1 MPPRQQASRS
11 ARPATS
17 SAPDPPSPA
26 VAWPGVTVTAPTDDR
41 IAQLEHR
48 LRTDEVFYARKLL
61 KIVDQKANLVPLVA
75 KPAQARLAA
84 VEQEQRDKGLPVRVA
99 ILKARREGLSTW
111 VQGGM
116 VKGITQVE
124 NYKALVVAHD
134 GDTASE
140 LFRIGETMYANLPD
154 ETVGNLQLRPPT
166 VSTRKGQELVLGE
179 PNRQRRL
186 NGERGIN
193 SSYYVDTAN
202 EYEAARGFTFFD
214 LHLSEVAFWK
224 EIERKLRAL
233 LATVPDEEG
242 TRIILESTA
251 NGYNAWRKF
260 WLAAISGNS
269 DYYPLF
275 IAWFEDPDYSRPF
288 ADEEEREAF
297 IAKIG
302 TGPFGEDEPDLLEL
316 GVTVEQLN
324 WRRWAIVNR
333 CHGDLRAFW
342 QEFPANWEEAFLSSG
357 RQVFA
362 PALTAKV
369 MARTEEIEA
378 SPARQAKRGLI
389 RSETHDTRNYM
400 GNEIK
405 VPTAPFWLPDEEA
418 GDEVGVATPRW
429 EIWEMPFFGREAREE
444 IEEELIPPGQYV
456 MTVDS
461 ASGAE
466 TVSEGQDYF
475 VIQVINHRTRAQ
487 CAQWRA
493 RGIDA
498 DLVAREAFKAALF
511 YAPEFRPWLA
521 VEVTGG
527 YGVSIATKLYRQYG
541 YANLYFRNPAEQKG
555 EKPVPVLGFS
565 MDTRTKPLVVDNAK
579 ELLRDGLDGIASK
592 LLASEMQTFVR
603 DEKGKMGAEEDYFDD
618 LLDAWMVAQYIAFE
632 KPVRRSRWKVEPER
646 AKGPG
651 ARRPPSLSR
660 RPRRYGRR

>member
-1 MPPRQQASRS
+1 M
-11 ARPATS
+11 
-17 SAPDPPSPA
+17 
-26 VAWPGVTVTAPTDDR
+26 TVTAPTDDR
-41 IAQLEHR
+41 IAALERR

-75 KPAQARLAA
+75 KPAQIRLAA
-84 VEQEQRDKGLPVRVA
+84 VEQKQRDEGKPVRVA

-116 VKGITQVE
+116 VKGITQIP

-154 ETVGNLQLRPPT
+154 EWVGDLRLRPST

-186 NGERGIN
+186 EGERGIN

-251 NGYNAWRKF
+251 NGFNAFRKF
-260 WLAAISGNS
+260 WMAAIAGNS
-269 DYYPLF
+269 DYYALF
-275 IAWFEDPDYSRPF
+275 IPWYEDPDYSRPF
-288 ADEEEREAF
+288 ADDDERDRF
-297 IAKIG
+297 IAQIG
-302 TGPFGEDEPDLLEL
+302 TGPYGEDEPDLLEL
-316 GVTVEQLN
+316 GVKVEQLN

-362 PALTAKV
+362 PALTARV
-369 MARTEEIEA
+369 MARSEEIETNA
-378 SPARQAKRGLI
+378 ARRARRGLI
-389 RSETHDTRNYM
+389 RTKGGDTRNYM
-400 GNEIK
+400 GNPIL
-405 VPTAPFWLPDEEA
+405 VPREPFWLPDSEA
-418 GDEVGVATPRW
+418 GDDVGVATPRW
-429 EIWEMPFFGREAREE
+429 EVWEPPFFGQEAREE
-444 IEEELIPPGQYV
+444 LEQPLVPPGQYV
-456 MTVDS
+456 VTVDS

-475 VIQVINHRTRAQ
+475 AIQVINHRTRAQ

-498 DLVAREAFKAALF
+498 DLVAREAFKAAL
-511 YAPEFRPWLA
+511 YYSPEFRPWLA
-521 VEVTGG
+521 VETTGG
-527 YGVSIATKLYRQYG
+527 YGISIATKLYRQYG
-541 YANLYFRNPAEQKG
+541 YATLYFRNPAEQRG
-555 EKPVPVLGFS
+555 EKPVPLLGFS
-565 MDTRTKPLVVDNAK
+565 MDKRTKPLVVDNAK
-579 ELLRDGLDGIASK
+579 ELLRDGIDGIASK

-603 DEKGKMGAEEDYFDD
+603 DEKGAMGAEEDYFDD
-618 LLDAWMVAQYIAFE
+618 LLDSWMVAQYIAFE
-632 KPVRRSRWKVEPER
+632 KPVRRSRWKVEPSPAARPGRR
-646 AKGPG
+646 A
-651 ARRPPSLSR
+651 PSLSR
-660 RPRRYGRR
+660 RPRRYGPR